1 MNTMTQPFKDLLVVS
16 IEQAVAAPLCSCQ
29 LAEGGARVIKIERAE
44 GDFARNYDTA
54 VNGESAYFVW
64 ANHGKESL
72 TMNFKTPEDAAL
84 LHRLLKKADI
94 FIQNLAPGACER
106 AGFGSESLRK
116 KYPQLITCDISG
128 YGDEGEYRDMK
139 AYDFLVQC
147 ESGLVSI
154 NGSPNGYGRIGVSVC
169 DIGAGMN
176 ALIGIQNAL
185 LMRAQTGKGSG
196 VQVSLFD
203 TAADWMQVP
212 FLHSEYSGKA
222 PQRAGL
228 HHPSIAPYGGY
239 QTKDNEILAISIQN
253 EREWLNFCREV
264 LQQETLASDQRFNT
278 MNNRVTHRDQLDI
291 IINDIFSN
299 KTRAE
304 LEIILKKA
312 AIAYGAVNS
321 VESLAKHPQLR
332 RKKVTLQ
339 DGSTASIV
347 DSPIKSSETS
357 ANHSFGKI
365 PSLGQH
371 SSAIRKEFSESKR
384 SRIQFVGLSLEN

>member
-1 MNTMTQPFKDLLVVS
+1 MSNDNQDKNQPFAGLLVVS
-16 IEQAVAAPLCSCQ
+16 IEQAVAAPLCTCQ

-44 GDFARNYDTA
+44 GDFARHYDTA
-54 VNGESAYFVW
+54 VEGESAYFVW

-72 TMNFKTPEDAAL
+72 TMNFKQDDDAQL
-84 LHRLLKKADI
+84 LDRLLSKADI
-94 FIQNLAPGACER
+94 FVQNLAPGACER
-106 AGFGSESLRK
+106 AGFGPESLRE

-128 YGDEGEYRDMK
+128 YGDEGSYRDMK

-147 ESGLVSI
+147 ESGLVAI
-154 NGSPNGYGRIGVSVC
+154 NGSPEGYGRIGVSVC

-185 LMRAQTGKGSG
+185 LVRANTGKGSG
-196 VQVSLFD
+196 IQVSLFD

-212 FLHSEYSGKA
+212 FLHSEYAGKA
-222 PQRAGL
+222 PKRAGL

-239 QTKDNEILAISIQN
+239 ETSDNEILAISIQN
-253 EREWLNFCREV
+253 EREWKNFCRDVLELEDIATNERFDNVNKRVANRLELDEV
-264 LQQETLASDQRFNT
+264 I
-278 MNNRVTHRDQLDI
+278 DQL
-291 IINDIFSN
+291 FSS

-304 LEIILKKA
+304 LEIILKQA

-332 RKKVTLQ
+332 RKSVTLSN
-339 DGSTASIV
+339 GSKAEIIDSAIRHTA
-347 DSPIKSSETS
+347 T
-357 ANHSFGKI
+357 ANQTEFGAI

-371 SSAIRKEFSESKR
+371 SEKIRSEFA
-384 SRIQFVGLSLEN
+384 ENIKVKNLVE